1 VRSLRVGIV
10 DASYPTGGGMGLGAS
25 WLRWEIETRHT
36 SSLEIIADGQA
47 DVLLAS
53 VQSQQVLPQLK
64 TALKRSPVRAPVI
77 AIGGPGAY
85 APVVFGDVAD
95 MACVGEGRQWVG
107 ALASGGIEAAQAL
120 ECTWRPGRTDVVP
133 ATEFPWDS
141 PPAKMQDGTC
151 RVWWSRGCRRKC
163 LFCQTGWESTY
174 RKRSDT
180 ETAEAHGRTLAQR
193 GERVVYVTNDHSDL
207 TPTAVRYDTHGS
219 VTFDGLRAML
229 SQGGLSHLRNVR
241 VGVEGISERLR
252 MFVRKPIE
260 AQALV
265 DVTADALHAGV
276 NMVWFL
282 IVGLPTETE
291 RDYDELRETIMAIKR
306 RCRRGLVRLAFHGFL
321 PHPAAP
327 LSCLPL
333 CDDYWER
340 FDEFRR
346 WFFNGPGATARVQIV
361 PPAKY
366 ATRLKQAMANMACG
380 EAQLRAGYADGWNRN
395 VRAIAYP
402 TRAAYLAQ
410 VARLSEE
417 AEQHAA

>member
-1 VRSLRVGIV
+1 M
-10 DASYPTGGGMGLGAS
+10 DASYPNGGGMGLGAS
-25 WLRWEIETRHT
+25 WLQWEIETRHT
-36 SSLEIIADGQA
+36 SALEIVADGPA
-47 DVLLAS
+47 DVILAS

-64 TALKRSPVRAPVI
+64 TALKRSGVRSPVVV
-77 AIGGPGAY
+77 IGGPGAY

-95 MACVGEGRQWVG
+95 MACVGEGRQWVS
-107 ALASGGIEAAQAL
+107 ALASGGIEAADAL
-120 ECTWRPGRTDVVP
+120 ACSWRPGRADVVP

-141 PPAKMQDGTC
+141 PPARMQDGTC
-151 RVWWSRGCRRKC
+151 RIWWSRGCRRKC

-180 ETAEAHGRTLAQR
+180 ATAEAHGRTLTQR

-207 TPTAVRYDTHGS
+207 TPQAVRHDTHGS

-229 SQGGLSHLRNVR
+229 ASGALSRLRNVR

-252 MFVRKPIE
+252 RFVRKPI
-260 AQALV
+260 AATALV
-265 DVTADALHAGV
+265 DVTVDALHSGV

-282 IVGLPTETE
+282 IVGLPTEMPA
-291 RDYDELRETIMAIKR
+291 DYDELRETILAIKR
-306 RCRRGLVRLAFHGFL
+306 RCRKGLVRLAFHAFL

-333 CDDYWER
+333 VDEYWER
-340 FDEFRR
+340 FEEFRR

-361 PPAKY
+361 PPAQY
-366 ATRLKQAMANMACG
+366 ATRLKQAMANMACD
-380 EAQLRAGYADGWNRN
+380 ATQLRSGYADGLNRN

-402 TRAAYLAQ
+402 TRAVYLAE
-410 VARLSEE
+410 VARLTKE
-417 AEQHAA
+417 AEQHAV